1 MWQGEFPNPLFNLIN
16 LKGEPSMKK
25 MTAIA
30 LMSATL
36 LAGVSVTAS
45 ANEALAKK
53 NGCLACHAVDHKVVG
68 PAYKDVAAKYKGQD
82 VEDKLVEKVKKGGAG
97 AWGAV
102 PMPANAKV
110 SDADLHTLVKW
121 ILSL

>member
-1 MWQGEFPNPLFNLIN
+1 
-16 LKGEPSMKK
+16 MKK
-25 MTAIA
+25 MTAVA
-30 LMSATL
+30 LVAATL
-36 LAGVSVTAS
+36 LAGASVTAN

-53 NGCLACHAVDHKVVG
+53 NGCLACHSVDKKVVG

-82 VEDKLVEKVKKGGAG
+82 VEAKLVEKVKKGGSG